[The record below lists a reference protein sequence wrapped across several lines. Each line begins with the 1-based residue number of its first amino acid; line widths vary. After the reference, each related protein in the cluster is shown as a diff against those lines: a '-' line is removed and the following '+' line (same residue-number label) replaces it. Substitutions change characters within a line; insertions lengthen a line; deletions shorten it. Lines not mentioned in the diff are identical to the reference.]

1 MADAAPLLLNVP
13 ADRAREVVATT
24 LSEQGFD
31 VRQRGGI
38 LEVER
43 DAHPVD
49 ADAVASRVT
58 FLVRVDATAGGSVAH
73 FGEAGGSAVA
83 TAAARVARARLA
95 ERGLVAEGATDAAP
109 PLPSEDAATT
119 DELSPV
125 HPVVSASGYTS
136 TGGAS
141 TSSSRVADSPF
152 SVVAL
157 LAFVLGF
164 VAPVGGVV
172 AGVFALGILRR
183 TRERGRGLA
192 VAGIAVGGALT
203 VLMGVVVIASV
214 SWLLGATPSASTVT
228 LPSQSAASTPPPS
241 EAPTPSPS
249 GASAP
254 AFEPQVG
261 QCFAQRG
268 RGEVGDASLVDC
280 ATPHTYELYARF
292 PVAGEAD
299 VFPGDE
305 EVAHSAEAGCVEA
318 FAGFIGR
325 AYDRSALD
333 YVYLSPTRKTWA
345 IGDRSVS
352 CLVTDPAGPV
362 TATLRDAAR

>member
-1 MADAAPLLLNVP
+1 MVDAAPLLLNVP
-13 ADRAREVVATT
+13 ADRAREVVAAT

-31 VRQRGGI
+31 VRRCGGI

-43 DAHPVD
+43 DAHSVD
-49 ADAVASRVT
+49 ADGVASRVT
-58 FLVRVDATAGGSVAH
+58 FLVRVDAMAGGSVAH

-95 ERGLVAEGATDAAP
+95 ERGLVAEEATDAAP
-109 PLPSEDAATT
+109 TLPREVATGAEEPSSAGRVT
-119 DELSPV
+119 P
-125 HPVVSASGYTS
+125 ASGYALP
-136 TGGAS
+136 GGVAAAS
-141 TSSSRVADSPF
+141 RRAADPPVSIVAT
-152 SVVAL
+152 

-164 VAPVGGVV
+164 VAPVGGIV

-203 VLMGVVVIASV
+203 VLTVAVVIASV
-214 SWLLGATPSASTVT
+214 SWLVGGSTSSTAVTVPSS
-228 LPSQSAASTPPPS
+228 SSAARASPPS
-241 EAPTPSPS
+241 ETPGS
-249 GASAP
+249 
-254 AFEPQVG
+254 AFEPRVG
-261 QCFAQRG
+261 QCFVQRG
-268 RGEVGDASLVDC
+268 RGEVGDASIVDC
-280 ATPHTYELYARF
+280 ATPHSYELYARF
-292 PVAGEAD
+292 PVAGGTD
-299 VFPGDE
+299 DYPGDD

-318 FAGFIGR
+318 FGGFVGL

-333 YVYLSPTRKTWA
+333 YVYTSPTRKTWA
-345 IGDRSVS
+345 LGDRSVS